1 MDRYS
6 HTKVKSGF
14 LCIVFSQTLHSLEEY
29 YFSLWEVFAPARIA
43 SNFVS
48 SDVETGFIIINTS
61 VVSFGFWTY
70 YWPVSKAWHP
80 AVALMWFWIVFEL
93 GNSLGHV
100 FFAVGAGEYFPGIY
114 TAPLL
119 FASCCYTGMIIRQSK
134 KLSEPE

>member
-61 VVSFGFWTY
+61 VVLFGLWTY
-70 YWPVSKAWHP
+70 YWPVSQAWRP

-93 GNSLGHV
+93 ANSAGHA
-100 FFAVGAGEYFPGIY
+100 FFAVGAGGYFPGIY

-119 FASCCYTGMIIRQSK
+119 FASCCYTGMIILQPK
-134 KLSEPE
+134 